1 MTVAGKT
8 TGNGLA
14 NNSINTIPEFT
25 VPTVQRISY
34 VLPNVERPPRYFA
47 LPTLSQASE
56 GPAYVRSGPL
66 LLPHP
71 EDEALLSGTRSL
83 NSPST
88 SHPLH
93 SLPICSLA
101 IDTSTIV
108 QNGDRSASSNAPE
121 GILYAGG
128 RDGMISA
135 WGLALPM
142 RKRRRNNRTQ
152 HGEFTEYDEEATAGL
167 LDDHRGQSGSRFG
180 RYHSYSSPKEW
191 EVDTTGLY
199 DGHAKIR
206 PASFRQ
212 CIGSHTDWVNELLL
226 CNQNQTVVS
235 ASSDGNV
242 NIWNPHDTQSSMT
255 PQILGT
261 HKDYVRALTLAK
273 NANWVASGSFDKT
286 IKLWDIGEVR
296 HSPIITLPES
306 SVKSSIYTLSTNN
319 TGTVIAGGSPERVI
333 RVWDPRSG
341 DQVSQLVGHTDTVRK
356 VVMSEDGSHMLSASS
371 DSTIKLWSL
380 GEQRCLHTFTH
391 HTDSVWSLFSDHPRL
406 DIFYSGDRSGLI
418 CKVDWERCN
427 EVSEG
432 ECVLLAKDADVDTE
446 YKFASE
452 SNASGIHSLVSTDDS
467 FVWSAN
473 ANGKI
478 NRWLDIASK
487 SAREAIYP
495 LVQPAPLSKKG
506 PLQESA
512 SSPPN
517 PRISALR
524 GASGNIVP
532 STSNVSFAD
541 PFGSSPSIKSSVM
554 HSPDVDQEL
563 TQTASSS
570 VDKLYG
576 IPFDS
581 LVCLAPPNDPYG
593 AAIGLGSISMRA
605 TSQAATPH
613 ETDTIFTSASLISIP
628 SVLRQQSQVQ
638 TNAGRSEEQSYDT
651 APNASMQQQQHQQ
664 YTNFNSQSQSYISNA
679 TSPPMGYPFSSHLR
693 ETNARPSS
701 VRSGSLRFAPTTT
714 QHSYPDGLEGDDD
727 HFEDDENENEAAL
740 EARLAFEEREL
751 AIDAVPL
758 RESPQDVIHGTH
770 GLIRS
775 TLLNDRRHCLTID
788 AAGLTYLWDIVAGQC
803 LGAYTW
809 SDLKNAAE
817 EADLRTELL
826 PGDALDIIKGR
837 IQGHSAAPIWCTVDT
852 KIGALSVHLEHPRCF
867 DSEIYLDESE
877 ELFHHSDPYFA
888 YKEDQRVNKGRMILK
903 NLFAGFV
910 QQETRL
916 RSDKNAILSN
926 ALLALERK
934 DEVERSLKEG
944 DKEGLSV
951 NGTDAAGRR
960 IALAIGPKTPA
971 IVPVQ
976 SPLSP
981 TNTHHLSELQR
992 LMLTKHANQGSNAG
1006 THGSAIGDYFSIQR
1020 ATDQPGSAAQTPT
1033 VSKSAESPVTPG
1045 ISAVSPGSGGFMGK
1059 FRMGLRREGTVS
1071 KKPPKTP
1078 TGAGKHE
1085 LHSTSKENENGIP
1098 NGLNDNNDGLTQETR
1113 QQLHTLRTILASIS
1127 STNQQKDAANKP
1139 TVNPTT
1145 PGSQSDFVTTF
1156 APRQKWMEEI
1166 PIIQYSPG
1174 TALIISESAHDSGSF
1189 QTKYRGLV
1197 GKTQEDIVTLE
1208 LQSPAWLLENL
1219 FDYKDASG
1227 VASYDVLREKD
1238 KLTFI
1243 LVPWEGASTQSLSS
1257 SQVTAEKDTAAP
1269 LSEDSIKNKL
1279 PAMPT
1284 GNSRLTATRMLRAKK
1299 ACAYVADK
1307 LHLIEISQDEENI
1320 AGGSGYGNTSG
1331 FSSIVA
1337 SRRPSAIVTEVPPPM
1352 PGTSHPPLSPS
1363 ASASQASPVQSNNPF
1378 TKAFSMAKGG
1388 LNSNGFSQ
1396 SARSTQGT
1404 GATMQAA
1411 QNLQLR
1417 RPSAISMASSGGGNS
1432 LKSVGWVMPYGS
1444 SPQDYLELLCK
1455 DQVIHPTMTLAQIH
1469 RFIWKSGAAIK
1480 LEYRWRSGITLIDTE
1495 EEERREN

>member
-1 MTVAGKT
+1 MTVSGKT
-8 TGNGLA
+8 TTTANGLAPNA
-14 NNSINTIPEFT
+14 NNSINAIPEYT
-25 VPTVQRISY
+25 IPTVQRISY

-47 LPTLSQASE
+47 LPTLSQANE

-71 EDEALLSGTRSL
+71 EEEALLSGTQSV
-83 NSPST
+83 NKSSN
-88 SHPLH
+88 SHPRH
-93 SLPICSLA
+93 SLPISSLA

-108 QNGDRSASSNAPE
+108 QNTNAPG

-135 WGLALPM
+135 WDLDLPM
-142 RKRRRNNRTQ
+142 RKKSRRNRMQ
-152 HGEFTEYDEEATAGL
+152 HDEMTDYDEEATAGL
-167 LDDHRGQSGSRFG
+167 LDDHWGQSESRFG
-180 RYHSYSSPKEW
+180 RFHSYSSTREW
-191 EVDTTGLY
+191 EVDTSGLY
-199 DGHAKIR
+199 DGHTNVR
-206 PASFRQ
+206 PATFRQ
-212 CIGSHTDWVNELLL
+212 CIGSHTDWVNEILL

-242 NIWNPHDTQSSMT
+242 NIWNPHDKQSSMT

-306 SVKSSIYTLSTNN
+306 SVKSSIYTLSTNS
-319 TGTVIAGGSPERVI
+319 TGTVMAGGSPERII
-333 RVWDPRSG
+333 RIWDPRSG
-341 DQVSQLVGHTDTVRK
+341 DQISQLVGHTDTVRK

-432 ECVLLAKDADVDTE
+432 ECVVLAKDADVDE
-446 YKFASE
+446 GYKFASE

-467 FVWSAN
+467 FIWSAN

-478 NRWLDIASK
+478 SRWLDVASK
-487 SAREAIYP
+487 SARESIYP
-495 LVQPAPLSKKG
+495 LVQPAPLPKKV
-506 PLQESA
+506 PLQEPA
-512 SSPPN
+512 SPPN

-532 STSNVSFAD
+532 STSSVSFAD
-541 PFGSSPSIKSSVM
+541 PFGASPSIKSSTM
-554 HSPDVDQEL
+554 HSPDVNQDL
-563 TQTASSS
+563 THTDSSS

-605 TSQAATPH
+605 ASRAATPH

-628 SVLRQQSQVQ
+628 SVLRQQSQSQSQIQ
-638 TNAGRSEEQSYDT
+638 TIAGRSEEQSYDT
-651 APNASMQQQQHQQ
+651 APSALLQQQQYHS
-664 YTNFNSQSQSYISNA
+664 FNQHSYPSVSNA

-693 ETNARPSS
+693 DATARPSS

-714 QHSYPDGLEGDDD
+714 QHSYPDGLAGEA
-727 HFEDDENENEAAL
+727 ERDEELDNEQDNEAAL

-758 RESPQDVIHGTH
+758 RDHPQDVIHGTH

-775 TLLNDRRHCLTID
+775 SLLNDRRHCLTIN
-788 AAGLTYLWDIVAGQC
+788 AAGLTYLWDIAAGQC
-803 LGAYTW
+803 LGAFTW
-809 SDLKNAAE
+809 SDLNNAAKE
-817 EADLRTELL
+817 NDINTDLL
-826 PGDALDIIKGR
+826 PGEALDVIKGR

-852 KIGALSVHLEHPRCF
+852 KIGALSIHLEYPRCF
-867 DSEIYLDESE
+867 DSEIYLDECE
-877 ELFHHSDPYFA
+877 ELFHYSDPYFA

-910 QQETRL
+910 QQETQL
-916 RSDKNAILSN
+916 RSNKNAILPN
-926 ALLALERK
+926 GLLALERK
-934 DEVERSLKEG
+934 IEVERTLKEG
-944 DKEGLSV
+944 SKEEISV
-951 NGTDAAGRR
+951 IDASGRR
-960 IALAIGPKTPA
+960 IALAVGPKTPA
-971 IVPVQ
+971 IVPIQ

-992 LMLTKHANQGSNAG
+992 LMYTKHANQTSSASA
-1006 THGSAIGDYFSIQR
+1006 HGAAIGDYFSIQR
-1020 ATDQPGSAAQTPT
+1020 ATDQPGSAVQTPMA
-1033 VSKSAESPVTPG
+1033 SKSAESPVTPG
-1045 ISAVSPGSGGFMGK
+1045 ITAVSPGGGGFMGK
-1059 FRMGLRREGTVS
+1059 LRMGLRREGTVS

-1078 TGAGKHE
+1078 TGAGNHGS
-1085 LHSTSKENENGIP
+1085 LSNSKESETGNVNGS
-1098 NGLNDNNDGLTQETR
+1098 NDSQDGLTQETR
-1113 QQLHTLRTILASIS
+1113 QQLLTLRTILTSIS
-1127 STNQQKDAANKP
+1127 SNNQLKDLGSKSTANQTSP
-1139 TVNPTT
+1139 VT
-1145 PGSQSDFVTTF
+1145 QSDIATSLT
-1156 APRQKWMEEI
+1156 PRRKWMEEI
-1166 PIIQYSPG
+1166 PIIQYPPE

-1197 GKTQEDIVTLE
+1197 GKTQEDIITLE
-1208 LQSPAWLLENL
+1208 LQSPIWLLENL

-1227 VASYDVLREKD
+1227 IASYDILRDKD

-1243 LVPWEGASTQSLSS
+1243 LVPWEGPSLSS
-1257 SQVTAEKDTAAP
+1257 SQITAEKDTIGSP
-1269 LSEDSIKNKL
+1269 LEDSLKNKL
-1279 PAMPT
+1279 PGMPT
-1284 GNSRLTATRMLRAKK
+1284 GNSRLTATRMLRTKK

-1307 LHLIEISQDEENI
+1307 LHLIEISQDEDNKTV
-1320 AGGSGYGNTSG
+1320 GNVSGNGGNTSG

-1337 SRRPSAIVTEVPPPM
+1337 SRRPSAIVTENQSVSM
-1352 PGTSHPPLSPS
+1352 SGTSQPTVSPS
-1363 ASASQASPVQSNNPF
+1363 TNPAQSSPVQSHNPF
-1378 TKAFSMAKGG
+1378 TRAFSMAKGG
-1388 LNSNGFSQ
+1388 LQSNGFSQ
-1396 SARSTQGT
+1396 SARSTQGVT
-1404 GATMQAA
+1404 QPA

-1417 RPSAISMASSGGGNS
+1417 RPSAISIASSGAIS
-1432 LKSVGWVMPYGS
+1432 SKSAGWVMPYGS
-1444 SPQDYLELLCK
+1444 TPHDYLELLCR
-1455 DQVIHPTMTLAQIH
+1455 DQIIPPTMTLAQIH

-1480 LEYRWRSGITLIDTE
+1480 LEYRWRSGIAQIDTE
-1495 EEERREN
+1495 GDRRGEI

>member
-1 MTVAGKT
+1 
-8 TGNGLA
+8 
-14 NNSINTIPEFT
+14 
-25 VPTVQRISY
+25 
-34 VLPNVERPPRYFA
+34 
-47 LPTLSQASE
+47 
-56 GPAYVRSGPL
+56 
-66 LLPHP
+66 
-71 EDEALLSGTRSL
+71 
-83 NSPST
+83 
-88 SHPLH
+88 
-93 SLPICSLA
+93 
-101 IDTSTIV
+101 
-108 QNGDRSASSNAPE
+108 
-121 GILYAGG
+121 
-128 RDGMISA
+128 
-135 WGLALPM
+135 M

-152 HGEFTEYDEEATAGL
+152 HGAFTEYDEDATAGL
-167 LDDHRGQSGSRFG
+167 LDDHWGQSESRLG
-180 RYHSYSSPKEW
+180 RYHSYSSTREW

-206 PASFRQ
+206 PATFRQ
-212 CIGSHTDWVNELLL
+212 CIGSHTDWVNEILL

-242 NIWNPHDTQSSMT
+242 NIWNPHDKQSSMT

-319 TGTVIAGGSPERVI
+319 AGTVMAGGSPERVI

-432 ECVLLAKDADVDTE
+432 ECVVLAKDADVDDE

-452 SNASGIHSLVSTDDS
+452 SNATGIHSLVTTDDS

-495 LVQPAPLSKKG
+495 VSF
-506 PLQESA
+506 
-512 SSPPN
+512 
-517 PRISALR
+517 
-524 GASGNIVP
+524 GASP
-532 STSNVSFAD
+532 SL
-541 PFGSSPSIKSSVM
+541 KSSLT
-554 HSPDVDQEL
+554 HSPDINQDT

-570 VDKLYG
+570 VDRLYG

-638 TNAGRSEEQSYDT
+638 TIAGRSEDHSYDT
-651 APNASMQQQQHQQ
+651 APNASMQQQHQ
-664 YTNFNSQSQSYISNA
+664 
-679 TSPPMGYPFSSHLR
+679 YP
-693 ETNARPSS
+693 T
-701 VRSGSLRFAPTTT
+701 
-714 QHSYPDGLEGDDD
+714 
-727 HFEDDENENEAAL
+727 L
-740 EARLAFEEREL
+740 EARLAFEERGL

-758 RESPQDVIHGTH
+758 RDAPQDVIHGTY

-809 SDLKNAAE
+809 SDLKSAAKE
-817 EADLRTELL
+817 NDLCTELL
-826 PGDALDIIKGR
+826 PGDALDVIKGR

-877 ELFHHSDPYFA
+877 ELFRQSDPYFT

-903 NLFAGFV
+903 NLFTGFV
-910 QQETRL
+910 EQETRL
-916 RSDKNAILSN
+916 RLDKNAILPNS
-926 ALLALERK
+926 LLALERK
-934 DEVERSLKEG
+934 NGVEKFLKEG
-944 DKEGLSV
+944 DKEGSRV
-951 NGTDAAGRR
+951 NGLDASGRR
-960 IALAIGPKTPA
+960 IALAVGPKTPA
-971 IVPVQ
+971 ILPIQ

-981 TNTHHLSELQR
+981 TNTHHLGELQR
-992 LMLTKHANQGSNAG
+992 LMLNKHANQSSDA
-1006 THGSAIGDYFSIQR
+1006 TAHGAAIGDYFSIQR
-1020 ATDQPGSAAQTPT
+1020 GTDHPGSAAQTPV
-1033 VSKSAESPVTPG
+1033 VSKGMESPVTPG

-1059 FRMGLRREGTVS
+1059 LRMGLRREGTVS

-1078 TGAGKHE
+1078 TGAGKHDF
-1085 LHSTSKENENGIP
+1085 HSASKETENGNTNGP
-1098 NGLNDNNDGLTQETR
+1098 NDHQD
-1113 QQLHTLRTILASIS
+1113 
-1127 STNQQKDAANKP
+1127 
-1139 TVNPTT
+1139 
-1145 PGSQSDFVTTF
+1145 
-1156 APRQKWMEEI
+1156 EI
-1166 PIIQYSPG
+1166 PVIHYPAE

-1197 GKTQEDIVTLE
+1197 GKTQEDVVTLE
-1208 LQSPAWLLENL
+1208 LQSPIWLLENL

-1243 LVPWEGASTQSLSS
+1243 LVPWEDSS
-1257 SQVTAEKDTAAP
+1257 
-1269 LSEDSIKNKL
+1269 KNKL

-1307 LHLIEISQDEENI
+1307 LHLIEISQDEENT
-1320 AGGSGYGNTSG
+1320 AGGSGFGNT
-1331 FSSIVA
+1331 
-1337 SRRPSAIVTEVPPPM
+1337 
-1352 PGTSHPPLSPS
+1352 
-1363 ASASQASPVQSNNPF
+1363 
-1378 TKAFSMAKGG
+1378 
-1388 LNSNGFSQ
+1388 
-1396 SARSTQGT
+1396 
-1404 GATMQAA
+1404 
-1411 QNLQLR
+1411 
-1417 RPSAISMASSGGGNS
+1417 
-1432 LKSVGWVMPYGS
+1432 LKSVGWVMPHGS
-1444 SPQDYLELLCK
+1444 SPHDYLELLCK
-1455 DQVIHPTMTLAQIH
+1455 DQIIPPTMTLAQIH

-1480 LEYRWRSGITLIDTE
+1480 LEYRWRSGIPQIDTE